1 MHIEETKDSEAIFRN
16 CNDWDDLKWFSFS
29 KKKFGVGGTNNFSI
43 FVEFGIKF
51 RRLEID
57 LGAIFVGAA
66 RAAADSDI
74 PEFQIRWLQ

>member
-1 MHIEETKDSEAIFRN
+1 MILFFE
-16 CNDWDDLKWFSFS
+16 
-29 KKKFGVGGTNNFSI
+29 KKFGVGGTNSFSI

-74 PEFQIRWLQ
+74 PEFQIR